1 VCFFVL
7 CNQHRFNRF
16 PSNWYKFYCLASS
29 RPKHSLLDLTR
40 SPLGLTPQGLYPAHE
55 PRGHADFPFKTCH
68 CPAAAAGPGPGLWW
82 YLSASVSVA
91 LTMVTVYPSRLV
103 VVYYDSESRS
113 NPPHHQGV
121 HPLMDA
127 HPHRCSTDFEQ
138 TLLGGHLARLG
149 VGCQRVPRGT

>member
-1 VCFFVL
+1 MCFFVL

-16 PSNWYKFYCLASS
+16 PSNWYKFYRLASS
-29 RPKHSLLDLTR
+29 RPTH
-40 SPLGLTPQGLYPAHE
+40 SPLGLTPQGRYPAHE
-55 PRGHADFPFKTCH
+55 PRGHADFPFKTSH
-68 CPAAAAGPGPGLWW
+68 WPAAAAGPGPGLRR

-121 HPLMDA
+121 HPLMDW

-138 TLLGGHLARLG
+138 TLLGGHLARRG
-149 VGCQRVPRGT
+149 VGCPRVPLGM